1 MVFVG
6 DEDDDVVTSLYKK
19 DEDVEE
25 FEKIKLSE
33 TVRFTKSYKYF

>member
-1 MVFVG
+1 MVKRPAYG

-25 FEKIKLSE
+25 FEKDVPFGDGKVHEEL
-33 TVRFTKSYKYF
+33 